1 MPKCTFLGKRTKPET
16 SSEDLK
22 FDFKP
27 YCSDQKTQ
35 GVDKQLRKYQ
45 ELQSNYQHHKK
56 CFKIVQGRPKASQRI
71 DRCPHTEAKYYAKGM
86 CSKCYL
92 SYGRN
97 RLATA
102 CEHND
107 RMFYALSMC
116 LQCYHKHKHQKI
128 KSRALHQKKMNFI
141 TDHFETAENLDIL
154 KDAVERSPKK
164 TFSKIKTN
172 LSSKIF
178 PRLMEQTL

>member
-1 MPKCTFLGKRTKPET
+1 MPKCSVLGKRAKTEN
-16 SSEDLK
+16 SIEDLK

-27 YCSDQKTQ
+27 YCTSEKTQ
-35 GVDKQLRKYQ
+35 GIDGQLRKYQ
-45 ELQSNYQHHKK
+45 KLQDDYKHHKK
-56 CFKIVQGRPKASQRI
+56 CFKVVLGRPKPSQKI

-102 CEHND
+102 CPHKD

-116 LQCYHKHKHQKI
+116 L
-128 KSRALHQKKMNFI
+128 
-141 TDHFETAENLDIL
+141 
-154 KDAVERSPKK
+154 
-164 TFSKIKTN
+164 
-172 LSSKIF
+172 
-178 PRLMEQTL
+178 